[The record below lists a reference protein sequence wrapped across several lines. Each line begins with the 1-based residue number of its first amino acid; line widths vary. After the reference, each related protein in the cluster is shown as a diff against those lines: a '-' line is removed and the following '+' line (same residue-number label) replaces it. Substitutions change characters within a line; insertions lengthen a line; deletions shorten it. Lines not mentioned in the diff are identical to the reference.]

1 MSFDIDFTKK
11 GDLKIHIRKFLLF
24 PEYWK
29 DVNNQ
34 FPINLIWKSCE
45 FNELNKNAIPSKK
58 GLYCFV
64 VKPDFNNFFE
74 TSYLFYAGKTNRTLK
89 IRFKEYLDDQKGKG
103 KPRVK
108 VYEMLKLYKDHIHFY
123 FTEIPNKNDVDLC
136 EEKLLNSFLPHI
148 NTQIPKAK
156 IKSELKYIYE

>member
-1 MSFDIDFTKK
+1 MSFDIDFDKK
-11 GDLKIHIRKFLLF
+11 GELKNHIRKFLLF

-29 DVNNQ
+29 DIDNQ
-34 FPINLIWKSCE
+34 FSIQLNWKSCE
-45 FNELNKNAIPSKK
+45 FNEGNRSVIPNKK

-64 VKPDFNNFFE
+64 VKPSFNNFFE
-74 TSYLFYAGKTNRTLK
+74 TAYLFYAGKTNRTLK
-89 IRFKEYLDDQKGKG
+89 IRFKEYLDNQKGKG

-108 VYEMLKLYKDHIHFY
+108 VYEMLTLYKDHIHFY
-123 FTEIPNKNDVDLC
+123 FTEIPTKNDVDVC

-148 NTQIPKAK
+148 NTQIPRAK